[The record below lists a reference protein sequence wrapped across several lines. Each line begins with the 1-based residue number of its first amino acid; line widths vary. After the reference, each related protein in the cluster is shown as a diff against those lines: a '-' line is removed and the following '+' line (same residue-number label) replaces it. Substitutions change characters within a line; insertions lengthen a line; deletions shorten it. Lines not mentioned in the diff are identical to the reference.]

1 MYYLFRS
8 KKVWPPACQTSHSAT
23 TRSRVPLPFRTMSL
37 ERPNAVMIA
46 VMTATLL
53 LAAPSSIAAQAAA
66 RDWQLPSRPSL
77 VIGDLNDTPER
88 TFGRIAGVV
97 RLSDG
102 TIVAADQQALQV
114 RFFGPDGRFIKAA
127 GRTGG
132 GPGEFR
138 AMLSLHRC
146 AGDTVV
152 VYDPSALRLTYLG
165 PRGDLIRTTSVQS
178 MAEGGAPPYEVACN
192 NSGQFLLVNRSP
204 ARPEGIGP
212 RRLLLRL
219 TLASTSASAS
229 PVLIDTVRATERYF
243 DGQNDFARPLG
254 RVMAAVVGGSRAWV
268 STGDAG
274 GLRAYDLTGR
284 SLGVVATAPGARV
297 RITPAVLDRFI
308 EDELDRNATGDRAA
322 RERLLRS
329 LPYPA
334 ELPVY
339 RRLLVDAQ
347 DRLWIETYP
356 TPGATSIRWTVLS
369 PTGQRIGAVNV
380 PAEFRLHDA
389 GVDGLVGAGLSEDGV
404 PQIWRF
410 TLDSRRSNTR

>member
-1 MYYLFRS
+1 
-8 KKVWPPACQTSHSAT
+8 
-23 TRSRVPLPFRTMSL
+23 MSL
-37 ERPNAVMIA
+37 EQPNAVIVA
-46 VMTATLL
+46 VMTAMSL
-53 LAAPSSIAAQAAA
+53 LAAPTSLAAQADA

-88 TFGRIAGVV
+88 TFGRIVGVV
-97 RLSDG
+97 RLSNG
-102 TIVAADQQALQV
+102 TIAAADQQALQV
-114 RFFGPDGRFIKAA
+114 RFFGPDGRFIKAT

-192 NSGQFLLVNRSP
+192 NRGQFLLVNRSP

-212 RRLLLRL
+212 RRPLLRL
-219 TLASTSASAS
+219 TLVSAS
-229 PVLIDTVRATERYF
+229 PSASGSPVFIDTVRATERYF
-243 DGQNDFARPLG
+243 DGQNDFVRPLG
-254 RVMAAVVGGSRAWV
+254 RVMAAAVGGNRAWV
-268 STGDAG
+268 SSGDVG

-284 SLGVVATAPGARV
+284 SLGGVATAPGRRV
-297 RITPAVLDRFI
+297 RITPTVLDRFI
-308 EDELDRNATGDRAA
+308 EDELDRNATGDRTA

-329 LPYPA
+329 LPYPE

-347 DRLWIETYP
+347 DRLWVETYP

-369 PTGQRIGAVNV
+369 PTGQRIGAVSV
-380 PAEFRLHDA
+380 PAEFHLHDA

-410 TLDSRRSNTR
+410 TLDSRRNNTR